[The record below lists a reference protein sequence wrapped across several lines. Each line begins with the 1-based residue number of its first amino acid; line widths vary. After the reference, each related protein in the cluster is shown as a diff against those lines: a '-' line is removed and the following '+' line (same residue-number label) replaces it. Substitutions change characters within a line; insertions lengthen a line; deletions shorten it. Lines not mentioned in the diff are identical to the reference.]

1 MRVCVCVSIGV
12 SGRPVKCGVVH
23 DVTTC
28 GVDDHQQRV
37 KTTHTVCVCV
47 FVYTTTTAYCV
58 CVWVCVCV
66 CVCVCGGGIL
76 ITHSVWFDQDP
87 Q

>member
-1 MRVCVCVSIGV
+1 MCVCVCVSIGV
-12 SGRPVKCGVVH
+12 SGRPVTCGVVH
-23 DVTTC
+23 YRTC

-47 FVYTTTTAYCV
+47 CLCIQRPQPTV
-58 CVWVCVCV
+58 CVYGYVSVFACVYV
-66 CVCVCGGGIL
+66 GGIL